1 MTKILYVVTR
11 AERGGGQAHV
21 LDLLRG
27 FQARYECH
35 LATGEEGFLC
45 DEARAIGVPI
55 HLLPH
60 LVQPIAVVKDLRAIV
75 EICALFKRL
84 KPDLVHAHTSKAG
97 LLARLAGFI
106 TGVPVVFTA
115 HTWSFAEGVSR
126 KRKAIALPLE
136 RIAGIGSRIITVSE
150 NNRRL
155 ALAQGVA
162 REPCLTTVWNGI
174 PDTPLRA
181 VPESGGRV
189 RIVMVARFAEQK
201 DQILLLQALS
211 GIDEDFEVAFVG
223 DGPTMLQAR
232 QAANQLGLTERVHFL
247 GDRSDVA
254 ELLAQA
260 HVFSLSTKWEGLPL
274 SILEAMRAGLPV
286 ISSDVGG
293 VRESVED
300 GVTGLLVPAGDVD
313 AMRVGLLN
321 LIRRPELRR
330 DFGEA
335 GRVRYER
342 DFTLNKML
350 TKTARVYDEVIPA
363 QRQEAVGA
371 SAERI

>member
-1 MTKILYVVTR
+1 
-11 AERGGGQAHV
+11 V

-27 FQARYECH
+27 FQSRYECH

-45 DEARAIGVPI
+45 EEAREIGVPVHMI
-55 HLLPH
+55 PH
-60 LVQPIAVVKDLRAIV
+60 LVQPIAPGKDLRALV
-75 EICALFKRL
+75 EICTLLKRV

-97 LLARLAGFI
+97 LLARLAGLL

-115 HTWSFAEGVSR
+115 HTWSFAEGINR
-126 KRKAIALPLE
+126 KQQAVALPLE
-136 RIAGIGSRIITVSE
+136 RIAGMWSRIITVSE

-155 ALAQGVA
+155 ALEQRVA
-162 REPCLTTVWNGI
+162 RERRLTTIWNGI
-174 PDTPLRA
+174 PDSPLRA
-181 VPESGGRV
+181 DPGGEGRV
-189 RIVMVARFAEQK
+189 RILMVARFAEQK
-201 DQILLLQALS
+201 DQMLLLRALA
-211 GIDEDFEVAFVG
+211 GIDEDYEVAFVG
-223 DGPTMLQAR
+223 DGPTMLSAR
-232 QAANQLGLTERVHFL
+232 QAVSDLGLTDRVHFL
-247 GDRSDVA
+247 GDRDDV
-254 ELLAQA
+254 EKLLAQA

-313 AMRVGLLN
+313 AMRDGLLN

-330 DFGEA
+330 EYGEA
-335 GRVRYER
+335 GRDRYER

-350 TKTARVYDEVIPA
+350 TKTAGVYGELMPVPA
-363 QRQEAVGA
+363 EAFGVP
-371 SAERI
+371 AERT